1 MKKQK
6 INKSKIFTDPII
18 YTKNLLN
25 GTMVVVDAKTTIRF
39 LDKITLKV
47 IKGFKTGI
55 HHSWYKNAIVSF
67 SNDGNYFATVSQ
79 EAKISILYDSNTK
92 KTIAKV
98 QRHQG
103 SVSCVAIDSKGK
115 YFFSCGED
123 GKTFVVD
130 IKSAKLSFTLP
141 THIDA
146 INDICFSA
154 NNQLV
159 ATASYDKQISIFNF
173 AMMMPV
179 ARLKTNAAP
188 VMKIHFLSE
197 NRLFSVDKSGSAI
210 IWDLNTKRVIVRLDG
225 IHDVVR
231 AVTANSKFL
240 FLGTELGYIMVYEL
254 ENYAQLSRSFIKYNT
269 PISSLEFDASSDDL
283 IVGCENGAL
292 HLLYIYEGDKYLE
305 ELLENKEYDAM
316 SEYVHTRPLLLY
328 TKSYI
333 VLSTI
338 WEKTI
343 QQARELLQNAQEDKA
358 KQLLSNF
365 SSPAKK
371 TIIKKMFQEYA
382 EFGKFVLDIK
392 KGNSSL
398 AYSLARKYP
407 AYKESK
413 FYMLME
419 DKWKKLFA
427 KAQKMAQEGKRK
439 EEIFELLSEYRG
451 IPEKT
456 RLIQE
461 MVAKSEVF
469 VRLKS
474 AIVKKDFKV
483 AFELIKV
490 NPFLKEFEE
499 YSKLLMYGDTL
510 YITISKAIDTRDIH
524 ESIKSLRVLRDFPD
538 YEVIA
543 KKMIQDIESQGQFF
557 KAVDDGDLNK
567 AYTLLAK
574 SELLENTQ
582 AGQKLIKQWQN
593 DLALAEV
600 YAINSDILAIDG
612 VLGDYKNISSKQ
624 MSLARI
630 YAWTYINQIEYA
642 IVHNKE
648 KNYIEKGFKNYI
660 LNFGIDDHI
669 VSTFEIYKKKYAKT
683 KLNLDALKKGTRA
696 MWRPSMRV
704 KNILK

>member
-1 MKKQK
+1 MKKK
-6 INKSKIFTDPII
+6 KTNRNKIFTDPII
-18 YTKNLLN
+18 YTKNLVN

-39 LDKITLKV
+39 LDKSTLKV
-47 IKGFKTGI
+47 INGFKTGI
-55 HHSWYKNAIVSF
+55 HHVWYKNAIVSF
-67 SNDGNYFATVSQ
+67 SEDGNYFATVSQ
-79 EAKISILYDSNTK
+79 EAKLSRLYNTNTK
-92 KTIAKV
+92 KIIAKV
-98 QRHQG
+98 QRHHG
-103 SVSCVAIDSKGK
+103 SVSCVAIDPKGK

-141 THIDA
+141 AHIDA

-173 AMMMPV
+173 AMMTPV
-179 ARLKTNAAP
+179 TRLKTHAAP

-210 IWDLNTKRVIVRLDG
+210 IWDLDTNKIIVRLNG
-225 IHDVVR
+225 IHDTVR
-231 AVTANSKFL
+231 AVTANDKFL
-240 FLGTELGYIMVYEL
+240 FLGTELGYIIVYEL
-254 ENYAQLSRSFIKYNT
+254 ENYAQLSRSFIKYNS
-269 PISSLEFDASSDDL
+269 PISSLEFDESRDDL
-283 IVGCENGAL
+283 IVGCENGEL
-292 HLLYIYEGDKYLE
+292 NLLYIYEGDKYLE
-305 ELLENKEYDAM
+305 KLLESKEYD
-316 SEYVHTRPLLLY
+316 SINEYVKTRPFLLY
-328 TKSYI
+328 TKPYI
-333 VLSTI
+333 SLSKI
-338 WEKTI
+338 WEKTL
-343 QQARELLQNAQEDKA
+343 QQVSKLLQNAQKDKA
-358 KQLLSNF
+358 EKLLSNF
-365 SSPAKK
+365 NSPAKK

-392 KGNSSL
+392 KGNTAL

-407 AYKESK
+407 SYKESK
-413 FYMLME
+413 FYLLME
-419 DKWKKLFA
+419 ERWKKLFA
-427 KAQKMAQEGKRK
+427 KAQILAQEGKRK
-439 EEIFELLSEYRG
+439 EEIYELLSQYRG

-474 AIVKKDFKV
+474 DMAKKDFKV

-499 YSKLLMYGDTL
+499 YNKLLMYGDSL
-510 YITISKAIDTRDIH
+510 YISICKAMDSRDIY

-557 KAVDDGDLNK
+557 KAVDDGDLQS
-567 AYTLLAK
+567 AYRLLSK

-600 YAINSDILAIDG
+600 YVIKADILAIDG
-612 VLGDYKNISSKQ
+612 VLGDYKNIGSKQ
-624 MSLARI
+624 MSVARI
-630 YAWTYINQIEYA
+630 YAWAYINQIEYA
-642 IVHNKE
+642 IAHNKE
-648 KNYIEKGFKNYI
+648 KTYIEKGFKNYI
-660 LNFGIDDHI
+660 LNFGVDDHI
-669 VSTFEIYKKKYAKT
+669 ISTFEIYEKKYGKT
-683 KLNLDALKKGTRA
+683 KLNLDALKKGIRA

-704 KNILK
+704 KNILE